1 MNKKNLFIVST
12 LLSLAACESY
22 DVKSTLGLKK
32 PAPDEFMVIS
42 NPPLS
47 VPPEFN
53 LQQPD
58 TPVQPSQISIAPQA
72 AAKEQNT
79 KFSNEDENF
88 LKEFDKEHPKTQAK
102 KAVDQDLIDHKK
114 NKTDKGVI
122 RKTIS
127 KLNPDGDPIINPV
140 TEKERLQTNAEQ
152 GKAINDGEVKMQ
164 SKSTLER
171 IFN

>member
-1 MNKKNLFIVST
+1 MRKKISSALFL
-12 LLSLAACESY
+12 LLSLTACESY
-22 DVKSTLGLKK
+22 DVKSTLGFKK
-32 PAPDEFMVIS
+32 PSPDEFMVIS

-58 TPVQPSQISIAPQA
+58 TIAPAQPIQVLQE
-72 AAKEQNT
+72 KVKDPSSKIT
-79 KFSNEDENF
+79 PEDDNF
-88 LKEFDKEHPKTQAK
+88 LKEFDKEHTKSQTK
-102 KAVDQDLIDHKK
+102 NSIDSDLIQSKRAK
-114 NKTDKGVI
+114 EERGVI

-127 KLNPDGDPIINPV
+127 KMNADNDPTINPIA
-140 TEKERLQTNAEQ
+140 ERDRLKANAEQ
-152 GKAINDGEVKMQ
+152 GKAVNEGEVKMQ

>member
-1 MNKKNLFIVST
+1 MRQNFLSALFV
-12 LLSLAACESY
+12 LSALTACESY

-47 VPPEFN
+47 MPPEFN

-58 TPVQPSQISIAPQA
+58 AMPAAQPAPSLQGVV
-72 AAKEQNT
+72 KEVP
-79 KFSNEDENF
+79 SHLSPEDDKF
-88 LKEFDKEHPKTQAK
+88 LKEFGKQHSKSQVKNAIDNDLIQSK
-102 KAVDQDLIDHKK
+102 KAKEER
-114 NKTDKGVI
+114 GVI

-127 KLNPDGDPIINPV
+127 KINSDADPIINPV
-140 TEKERLQTNAEQ
+140 TEKERIKANLEQ
-152 GKAINDGEVKMQ
+152 GKSVNEGDVKMQ